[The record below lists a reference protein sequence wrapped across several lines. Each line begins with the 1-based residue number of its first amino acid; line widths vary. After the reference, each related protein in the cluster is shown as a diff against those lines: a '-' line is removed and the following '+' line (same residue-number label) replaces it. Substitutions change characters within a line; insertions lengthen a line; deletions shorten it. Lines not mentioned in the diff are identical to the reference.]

1 MIRTVVYRRAAE
13 PEMAD
18 AAARAQA
25 APTLPDGY
33 LDRLVKYIPGETLAL
48 WLPLAAAA
56 AASGK
61 PWLLWVVFAA
71 GLGATVLYLWLNGR
85 ALPADKRPMPH
96 FYVLAAVA
104 FVIWALGTSQPAAD
118 LFNLPGD
125 VANVLLGL
133 GVLLIPGVDQLLEA
147 LLGSRPEPQP
157 QPNPIEVR

>member
-13 PEMAD
+13 PEVVD
-18 AAARAQA
+18 AAARVQS
-25 APTLPDGY
+25 APVLPDGY

-48 WLPLAAAA
+48 WLPLAVAA
-56 AASGK
+56 AASST

-85 ALPADKRPMPH
+85 KLPTDKRPMPH

-104 FVIWALGTSQPAAD
+104 FVVWALGTSQPTAD
-118 LFNLPGD
+118 LFKLPAD

-133 GVLLIPGVDQLLEA
+133 GVLLIPGLDQLLEA
-147 LLGSRPEPQP
+147 LLGTRPAPDPQP
-157 QPNPIEVR
+157 QS